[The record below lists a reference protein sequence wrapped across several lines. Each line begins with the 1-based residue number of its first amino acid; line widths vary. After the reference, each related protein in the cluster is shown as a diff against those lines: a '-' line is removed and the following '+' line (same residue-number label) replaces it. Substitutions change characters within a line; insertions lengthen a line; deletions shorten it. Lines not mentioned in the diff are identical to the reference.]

1 MATADLLTAITP
13 GLKGTATL
21 TVGPE
26 HTAAKVG
33 SGVIPVLAT
42 PIMINVIEAAAL
54 ACAEALLTV
63 GHQSLGIRL
72 DVSHIAATPVGMMI
86 TAEATVTKVEG
97 RTVHFDV
104 TCRDEK
110 ELIGEGTHVRV
121 VVNVARFE
129 ERVRRKTEGA

>member
-1 MATADLLTAITP
+1 MLLRSNPMPRLSMERIP
-13 GLKGTATL
+13 R
-21 TVGPE
+21 E
-26 HTAAKVG
+26 AAR
-33 SGVIPVLAT
+33 IALAT

-110 ELIGEGTHVRV
+110 ELRIPRRCKFPD
-121 VVNVARFE
+121 ARH
-129 ERVRRKTEGA
+129 